1 MYKEKYYIIFQPD
14 GATLDQRS
22 ELYSIYIYMLSYT
35 YTKWFGFV
43 SNLFISD
50 AYREGKAT
58 KKIKL

>member
-1 MYKEKYYIIFQPD
+1 
-14 GATLDQRS
+14 
-22 ELYSIYIYMLSYT
+22 MLLYT

-58 KKIKL
+58 KKKIKL